1 MTSLEELRESY
12 GTYYLALNPDYKWV
26 EFQQERIIRPLEA
39 VARGTLKRLMI
50 FMPPGHAK
58 TDLSTR
64 NFVPWYMGKF
74 PQKNTMVVSY
84 AASLASDDFGGKVK
98 ERLQHEL
105 HKLIFP
111 ECRFAQDS
119 HSRTQFR
126 TTKGGTFYSV
136 GFGGSLAGKR
146 VDLMVLDDLIKND
159 DEADSENTQEKLFNT
174 YGSVVKS
181 RMRPG
186 GAIVF
191 VIHRWRPRDIAGRI
205 LELEGRVE
213 NGGDWTVVTIKAEEP
228 PGKYLWE
235 DHYGKSH
242 YEQAKRFEDS
252 WESLW
257 QQDPKG
263 SRSLWF
269 KRDWLEFYDVCP
281 PRDKFHNYMIV
292 DPAMGTGKTSDRT
305 AIHVWAAGPEQRY
318 ILVDWVCDR
327 LDPGKRAQMII
338 SMAKRWMPKQVI
350 YEEVGLMSD
359 TYFIRKMMQEQQT
372 PPRLYPI
379 PVGRH
384 GPRHM
389 LSKELRIKEL
399 VPIFFDRKIILPR
412 KFMYTNS
419 EGKRIDLTQMFID
432 QEYSNYKG
440 KGSTQF
446 DDNLDCMSRIREPE
460 LVWRFY
466 EGQQEKQEPKSSR
479 GRFQATTWE
488 SVY

>member
-1 MTSLEELRESY
+1 MTTSLDELRESY
-12 GTYYLALNPDYKWV
+12 GRYFLAQNPDYQYV
-26 EFQQERIIRPLEA
+26 EYQQERIIPALEA

-64 NFVPWYMGKF
+64 NFIPWFMGKF
-74 PQKNTMVVSY
+74 PKKNTMVVSY

-98 ERLQHEL
+98 ERMSNDL
-105 HKLIFP
+105 HKMIFP
-111 ECRFAQDS
+111 ECRLSQDS
-119 HSRTQFR
+119 RSKNQFR
-126 TTKGGTFYSV
+126 TTEGGTFYSL
-136 GFGGSLAGKR
+136 GFGGAMAGKR

-159 DEADSENTQEKLFNT
+159 DEADSEPTQEKLFNT

-213 NGGDWTVVTIKAEEP
+213 NGGDWTVVTIKAEDP

-235 DHYGKSH
+235 SHYPRSH
-242 YEQAKRFEDS
+242 YEEAKRFEDS
-252 WESLW
+252 WEALW
-257 QQDPKG
+257 QQDPQG

-281 PRDKFHNYMIV
+281 PRDKFHNYMII
-292 DPAMGTGKTSDRT
+292 DPAMSAGKTSDRT
-305 AIHVWAAGPEQRY
+305 CILVIAAGPEKRF
-318 ILVDWVCDR
+318 IIVDWVLDR
-327 LDPGKRAQMII
+327 LDPGARAEMII
-338 SMAKRWMPKQVI
+338 SMAMRWMPKQVI
-350 YEEVGLMSD
+350 YEEIGLMSD
-359 TYFIRKMMQEQQT
+359 TYFIRKMMQEKQT

-384 GPRHM
+384 GIRHL

-399 VPIFFDRKIILPR
+399 VPLFFDHKIVLPR
-412 KFMYTNS
+412 KFLYTNS
-419 EGKRIDLTQMFID
+419 EGKRVDLVQMFLD
-432 QEYSNYKG
+432 QEYDLYKG
-440 KGSTQF
+440 KGSTKH
-446 DDNLDCMSRIREPE
+446 DDVLDTLSRIREPE
-460 LVWRFY
+460 LVWRHW
-466 EGQQEKQEPKSSR
+466 EGTQEKPEPR
-479 GRFQATTWE
+479 GRTKLQATSWE
-488 SVY
+488 SVW